1 MRIDLKANEVVIK
14 ASDTLHS
21 SGSDITRGK
30 LILTNQRLYFKPVV
44 KEAENGGFEL
54 MPHEIRDILLYNIL
68 AFIPAGIELVTGD
81 GLKLRFRLKNRNE
94 WSRQIALLC

>member
-21 SGSDITRGK
+21 AGNDITRGK

-44 KEAENGGFEL
+44 NEGESGGFEL

-68 AFIPAGIELVTGD
+68 SVIPAGIELVTGN